1 MKSEQSYY
9 RLPPLTRINRSMHC
23 NVNPARNNK
32 ITNLCEYRLARQTER
47 HLSDREVIARINRQM
62 DFIGKIAIGV
72 TLVLFVA
79 VVVAQFGI
87 YKGWW

>member
-1 MKSEQSYY
+1 
-9 RLPPLTRINRSMHC
+9 
-23 NVNPARNNK
+23 
-32 ITNLCEYRLARQTER
+32 
-47 HLSDREVIARINRQM
+47 M